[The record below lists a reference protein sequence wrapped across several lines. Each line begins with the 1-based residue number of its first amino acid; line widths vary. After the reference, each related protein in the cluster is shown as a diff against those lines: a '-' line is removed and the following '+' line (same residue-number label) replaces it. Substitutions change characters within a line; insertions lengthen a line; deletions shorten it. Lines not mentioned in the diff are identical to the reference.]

1 LTDFEKRNLYTPKD
15 IAEANKEQKEIE
27 MTKLAEDKENELK

>member
-15 IAEANKEQKEIE
+15 IVEANKEQKEIE